1 VRRSLLEQLRS
12 LVNSSIRVHFA
23 PLLDRLMDENV
34 LLGVQRVG
42 VDSTRSLAFSGMG
55 VDGSVWLWMGV
66 WS

>member
-12 LVNSSIRVHFA
+12 LVNSSIRGHFA

-42 VDSTRSLAFSGMG
+42 VESTRSLAFSGAG
-55 VDGSVWLWMGV
+55 AGGCEWCSGG
-66 WS
+66 